1 MEKNTKVANMT
12 KWMMPCKKVV
22 RPVLKVL
29 IVIISVMTSISPSLA
44 DNPNMTGVAVKIE

>member
-29 IVIISVMTSISPSLA
+29 MVIISVMTSITPSLA
-44 DNPNMTGVAVKIE
+44 DNPNITGVAVNIE